1 MAITDATLIIDG
13 TTIDLVANNIR
24 LESCSP
30 FIQNQP
36 ASLLFTQ
43 ESGVPISSDPWA
55 NKPVQLWI
63 NNGTTNSLIFY
74 GIITRRISPQAAQGW
89 VYGYEAT
96 GIEYLAHNWPVVSPF
111 DGTGSISFN
120 LAPNATGYDPTYA
133 NLNLAQMILMLLE
146 EPTTVAYF
154 RNTGFG
160 KYWQDGTTWK
170 IDQRT
175 RDDLLLDSYL
185 TSLRHNKPVTF
196 SGDDLLT
203 AIRSV
208 LQSAAPNHAA
218 WIQPVSER
226 PYGATTGPYYPYGIL
241 RFSNLTTRST
251 QITLDMALDP
261 APEIQ
266 RSYDNAYPRLI
277 VRGGASIQPMN
288 LSLKAGDISED
299 FGISPWFS
307 NNTDAKNKWKLS
319 VLYDNTNRTITGSAW
334 CRRPRKTSNPNEVDP
349 TIPDPNNPNVTITN
363 PNYIASI
370 YDANLTSPSYLLID
384 PDKPTGNMPDYS
396 WANGIWGQNSNNYGG
411 HLYIT
416 RKAATNSNYTQT
428 ITRDVTDN
436 TALVANGTC
445 YLTLDSDLPFTD
457 YSKFQMT
464 ARIWPGLQTWRRY
477 KINAK
482 LIDGTPVAKRVQPAF
497 PAPVPWVN
505 SDGSLSSYTTA
516 GVAIIEYNANGTAN
530 NTQSMMI
537 GFQTDRQTEDLIFD
551 RPVVTCFGSQASL
564 QAGGAN
570 VTGQP
575 TDIKVLLPVAVGAL
589 ETTIP
594 ADTVLSNGTRVPNY
608 RGTSYTVDGIQRT
621 KVVNNPEWVSDTDTA
636 MMYTWGNSLLDTCCD
651 TVVEG
656 SAVKY
661 GYAPVI
667 GFGSYLKWTDTAWP
681 SGTFDFLTSDIRG
694 CKINW
699 THGSGP
705 VTILTHYT
713 LTNRREPYGDQSA
726 IVFHPC
732 LYPLPAQQVADYS
745 QVDSIYSMY
754 GKMSESGQDFFALKA
769 PMLDTAALAASGA
782 NKATTG
788 ERLTVEEVAGSMAEA
803 QKTNAAA
810 YERNAADAANAG
822 NLDGQGQGWSDAT
835 HTAFGESQGR
845 YGTAGG
851 DLPDLYGDL

>member
-1 MAITDATLIIDG
+1 MIQDATLIIDG

-30 FIQNQP
+30 FLQNQP
-36 ASLLFTQ
+36 ATLLFTQ
-43 ESGVPISSDPWA
+43 ESGVPLNTDPWA

-74 GIITRRISPQAAQGW
+74 GIINRRVSPQMASGW
-89 VYGYEAT
+89 VYGYEAI
-96 GIEYLAHNWPVVSPF
+96 GIEYLAHNWPVVSAF
-111 DGTGSISFN
+111 DGTGSVSFN

-133 NLNLAQMILMLLE
+133 NLNLAQMILMILE
-146 EPTTVAYF
+146 EPTTVAHF
-154 RNTGFG
+154 KTTGFG

-196 SGDDLLT
+196 AGDDMLT
-203 AIRSV
+203 AIRNV

-226 PYGATTGPYYPYGIL
+226 PYGVSTGAFYHYGIL

-251 QITLDMALDP
+251 QITLDFGLDP

-266 RSYDNAYPRLI
+266 RSYDNAYPRLV
-277 VRGGASIQPMN
+277 VRGGANIQPMT

-299 FGISPWFS
+299 FAISPWFA
-307 NNTDAKNKWKLS
+307 NNTDAKNQWKLS
-319 VLYDNTNRTITGSAW
+319 VLYDHTQRTITGTCW

-349 TIPDPNNPNVTITN
+349 TIPDPNNPNLTISN

-384 PDKPTGNMPDYS
+384 PDKPTGNVTDYS
-396 WANGIWGQNSNNYGG
+396 WSAGVWGQNSNNYAG

-416 RKAATNSNYTQT
+416 RQSTANGTYKQTATK
-428 ITRDVTDN
+428 DVTDN

-445 YLTLDSDLPFTD
+445 YLTLDSDLQFTD
-457 YSKFQMT
+457 YSSFQLV

-477 KINAK
+477 KINTK
-482 LIDGTPVAKRVQPAF
+482 LIDGTSVAKRVQPAF
-497 PAPVPWVN
+497 PAPVPWIT
-505 SDGSLSSYTTA
+505 SDGSIGSLTSS
-516 GVAIIEYNANGTAN
+516 GVAMVEYNANGTAN
-530 NTQSMMI
+530 NTQSMYI
-537 GFQTDRQTEDLIFD
+537 GFQVDRQTEDVIFD
-551 RPVVTCFGSQASL
+551 RPVVTCFGSQTSL
-564 QAGGAN
+564 AAGGAN

-575 TDIKVLLPVAVGAL
+575 TDIKVLLPVAIGAL

-594 ADTVLSNGTRVPNY
+594 ADTKLSNGTLVPNY
-608 RGTSYTVDGIQRT
+608 RGTSYTVDGITRT
-621 KVVNNPEWVSDTDTA
+621 RYVNNPEWVSDTDAA

-656 SAVKY
+656 SATKY
-661 GYAPVI
+661 AYAPVI
-667 GFGSYLKWTDTAWP
+667 GYGSYLKWTDTAWP
-681 SGTFDFLTSDIRG
+681 TGTFDFLTSDIRG
-694 CKINW
+694 CKITW
-699 THGSGP
+699 THGHGP
-705 VTILTHYT
+705 VSVLTQYT

-726 IVFHPC
+726 MVFHPC
-732 LYPLPAQQVADYS
+732 LYPLPGQKEADYS

-754 GKMSESGQDFFALKA
+754 GKMSAAGQEFFSLKA
-769 PMLDTAALAASGA
+769 QNLDTAALAASGL
-782 NKATTG
+782 NKQTTG
-788 ERLTVEEVAGSMAEA
+788 EQITIEEVAGGMAEA
-803 QKTNAAA
+803 QKANVMALNQ
-810 YERNAADAANAG
+810 NAADAANSG

-835 HTAFGESQGR
+835 HSTFGESQGR

-851 DLPDLYGDL
+851 DIPDLFGES